1 MNQEMTAEDRVIGLI
16 RHAGTCDLEDIAR
29 QCTNLTWN
37 QVFLIVDRLS
47 RTGQVRLVPSKG
59 RSYTLT
65 LLPPQ
70 ESRPEYE
77 NKNTVTA

>member
-1 MNQEMTAEDRVIGLI
+1 MNQEIIAEDRVIGLV
-16 RHAGTCDLEDIAR
+16 RLAGTCDLEDIAR
-29 QCTNLTWN
+29 QCPDLTWN
-37 QVFLIVDRLS
+37 QIFLVVDRLS
-47 RTGQVRLVPSKG
+47 RTRQVRLAPSKG

-70 ESRPEYE
+70 ESRPDYE